1 MPSSPHSGGHVS
13 TAMQDR
19 THHTEAMFD
28 VLPGGSVP
36 IKDSVLMGLQ
46 NIFVMTGIFVFPGI
60 MGKSFNLPVGTVADL
75 YSATF
80 IGCGL
85 TTILMAGLFGRAPL
99 VAGPYAGVFAA
110 LLSFGHMSG
119 GNLGAGFGSLCV
131 ASLIWCALSVPIRGK
146 SAITLLARV
155 VRDPMIAGVIV
166 MLVMMQMA
174 DLAFP
179 HWLGK
184 SSDPTFPLINLGA
197 GLVTA
202 LVLMVLTI
210 SKIRILRRLALL
222 IALIAGAVTFECFH
236 AIDFAT
242 VAKAPWLVLPHPFAF
257 GFSVNPE
264 YVLVFFLVV
273 VAINIQ
279 TMALMS
285 VVGEWTAEAMPT
297 ARLSWGV
304 FGMMLGSALASCIGA
319 FSNLPYPANV
329 ALLRSTRV
337 ASRQVTMATGILLVV
352 MGFLNKLDYLFVVL
366 PVPIL
371 AAAATVLFGMVF
383 VHGVEMLSEVKWAER
398 QLAITGFSLMLGFGS
413 LFIDPEVFKALP
425 LVVSLLLK
433 QPVIVGVAS
442 LMILSALLPG
452 GSRAAAAPLPA
463 PYKN

>member
-1 MPSSPHSGGHVS
+1 MSSSPHAGARQPTVGAAVESQAHK
-13 TAMQDR
+13 TN
-19 THHTEAMFD
+19 AMFD
-28 VLPGGSVP
+28 VLPGARVP
-36 IKDSVLMGLQ
+36 VKDSVLMGLQ

-60 MGKSFNLPVGTVADL
+60 MGKSFDLPIGTVAAL

-85 TTILMAGLFGRAPL
+85 TTILIAGLFGRAPL

-110 LLSFGHMSG
+110 LMSFGHMSG
-119 GNLGAGFGSLCV
+119 GSLGAGFGSLCI
-131 ASLIWCALSVPIRGK
+131 ASLIWCALSVPVRGK
-146 SAITLLARV
+146 SVVALFARI
-155 VRDPMIAGVIV
+155 VRNPEIAGVIV

-174 DLAFP
+174 ELAFP
-179 HWLGK
+179 HWLGR

-202 LVLMVLTI
+202 LVLMVLAI
-210 SKIRILRRLALL
+210 SKTRILRRLALL
-222 IALIAGAVTFECFH
+222 IALAAGAVTFECFH

-242 VAKAPWLVLPHPFAF
+242 VAKAPWLVLPHLFAF
-257 GFSVNPE
+257 GFSVSGE
-264 YVLVFFLVV
+264 YVLVFFLVIAV
-273 VAINIQ
+273 INIQ
-279 TMALMS
+279 TMTLMS
-285 VVGEWTAEAMPT
+285 VVGEWTGEAMPT
-297 ARLSWGV
+297 TRLSLGV
-304 FGMMLGSALASCIGA
+304 FAMMLGSALASCIGA
-319 FSNLPYPANV
+319 ISNLPYPANV

-337 ASRQVTMATGILLVV
+337 ASRQVTMATGIILVV

-383 VHGVEMLSEVKWAER
+383 VHGIEMLSEVEWVER
-398 QLAITGFSLMLGFGS
+398 QLVITGFSLMLGFGS
-413 LFIDPEVFKALP
+413 LFIDPEAFKALP

-452 GSRAAAAPLPA
+452 RSRAVASPRQH
-463 PYKN
+463 